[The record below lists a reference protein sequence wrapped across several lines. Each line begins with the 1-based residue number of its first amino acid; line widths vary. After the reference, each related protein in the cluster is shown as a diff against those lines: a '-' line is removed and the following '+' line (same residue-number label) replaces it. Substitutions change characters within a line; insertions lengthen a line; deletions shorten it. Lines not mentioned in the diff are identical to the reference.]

1 MSAALEIV
9 GWSFWSPETREPTQW
24 PASAATEQSAS
35 RVPDDAIPAAYRRRM
50 SKLSK
55 MAVQAALEATR
66 DARPDFLVFCSQ
78 HGELERTRELLGAIV
93 SRAELSPTSFS
104 QSVHNASAG
113 LFTIIT
119 ASHAPATSLAAGAGT
134 FAYGWIEA
142 EAFLA
147 AHPEKLVLL
156 VGYDEALSSE
166 YRSYT
171 RQEQRPYAVAL
182 LLRAAASGG
191 IKLEASEPSGEE
203 SGTPVAPQFIAWALS
218 SARPVLMLTAG
229 GQGWCWRRIG
239 T

>member
-9 GWSFWSPETREPTQW
+9 GWSFWSPETRVPAEWPTAAAAQ
-24 PASAATEQSAS
+24 ASTSS
-35 RVPDDAIPAAYRRRM
+35 VPDDAIPAAYRRRM

-55 MAVQAALEATR
+55 MAVQVALEAAGET
-66 DARPDFLVFCSQ
+66 RPDFLVFCSQ
-78 HGELERTRELLGAIV
+78 HGELERTRELLNAIV

-119 ASHAPATSLAAGAGT
+119 GSQVPATSLAAGAGT
-134 FAYGWIEA
+134 FAYGWVEA
-142 EAFLA
+142 AAFLA

-166 YRSYT
+166 YQPYT
-171 RQEQRPYAVAL
+171 HQEQRPHAVAL
-182 LLRAAASGG
+182 LLRAATSGG
-191 IKLEASEPSGEE
+191 IELAARQPSAEE
-203 SGTPVAPQFIAWALS
+203 SAAPVAPLFMAWALS
-218 SARPVLMLTAG
+218 ARPTLSLTAG
-229 GQGWCWRRIG
+229 RQGWLWRRIG